1 MSRQTLLGDT
11 IKEEISGVCGI
22 QVYKEEEK
30 CVQNFGG
37 EA

>member
-1 MSRQTLLGDT
+1 MSSHTLLCDT
-11 IKEEISGVCGI
+11 IKEEISGACGTKA
-22 QVYKEEEK
+22 YKEEEK